1 MAFCGQRDVRVA
13 VLALARGRSSLH
25 GPPRDHRAPP
35 PVAQTLSEL
44 CVRAGRYSHPHRDAG
59 KDVRRVCCA
68 RARRCDRQ
76 NAPPSV
82 HWIPGGRGWSDQAA
96 ARDLQSACDGTGAIA
111 EWSRRYQTARRRGA
125 LVLIECATAEATIM
139 NVQREGGVTMAS
151 MQLKLMNELYASIKA
166 RVSKPGLDLATNR
179 DIVEN
184 LHLAAIEP
192 EAVTY
197 AEVNADG
204 VPALWCIP
212 EGSDPAR
219 VLLHSHS
226 GGSVV
231 TSMHT
236 DRKAIGHIAKAV
248 GVRALVLNFRRAPE
262 HKFPAQIDDVEKAYH
277 WLLTQKIR
285 PENIASIGHSI
296 GGNLAVSLALT
307 LRDKG
312 VPLPA
317 AILSV
322 SPWYDMEMMNE
333 TWESNAA
340 TDALLTRQAVEL
352 FREAWIGGTG
362 VARNDPP
369 GNMLYAD
376 LTGLPPIMVYYG
388 AHEVLVGDAIEFA
401 KRAKGAGVDV
411 TLRSLPEGQHNFILG
426 AGRVPEVDRAIA
438 EIGRWLRSKLGLPVL
453 AMA

>member
-1 MAFCGQRDVRVA
+1 
-13 VLALARGRSSLH
+13 
-25 GPPRDHRAPP
+25 
-35 PVAQTLSEL
+35 
-44 CVRAGRYSHPHRDAG
+44 
-59 KDVRRVCCA
+59 
-68 RARRCDRQ
+68 
-76 NAPPSV
+76 
-82 HWIPGGRGWSDQAA
+82 
-96 ARDLQSACDGTGAIA
+96 
-111 EWSRRYQTARRRGA
+111 
-125 LVLIECATAEATIM
+125 
-139 NVQREGGVTMAS
+139 MAS
-151 MQLKLMNELYASIKA
+151 TQLKLMNDLYASIKE

-184 LHLAAIEP
+184 LHLAASEP

-197 AEVNADG
+197 AEVDAGG

-212 EGSDPAR
+212 QGSDPAR

-262 HKFPAQIDDVEKAYH
+262 HKFPAQIDDVERAYR
-277 WLLTQKIR
+277 WLLAQKIR

-296 GGNLAVSLALT
+296 GGNLAVNLAVT
-307 LRDKG
+307 LRDKD

-322 SPWYDMEMMNE
+322 SPWYDMEMKNE

-340 TDALLTRQAVEL
+340 TDMLLTRQAVEG

-362 VARNDPP
+362 VARNDPRV
-369 GNMLYAD
+369 NMLYAN
-376 LTGLPPIMVYYG
+376 LSGLPPIMVYFG
-388 AHEVLVGDAIEFA
+388 AHETLVGDAIEFA
-401 KRAKGAGVDV
+401 KRAKDAGVDV
-411 TLRSLPEGQHNFILG
+411 TLRSLPEGQHIFILG

-438 EIGRWLRSKLGLPVL
+438 EIGRWLRSKLGVA
-453 AMA
+453 AMAAA